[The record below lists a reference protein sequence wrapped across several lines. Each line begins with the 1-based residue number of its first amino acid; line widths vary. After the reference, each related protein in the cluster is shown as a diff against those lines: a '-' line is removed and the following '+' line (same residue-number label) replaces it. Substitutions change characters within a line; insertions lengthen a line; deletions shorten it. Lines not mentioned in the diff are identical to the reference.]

1 MPRRAASYPSLP
13 RKKCRPAGS
22 ALIAKLL
29 VRISNHCDPYFGSL
43 YCSCAAY
50 GRKVDNESRRRHPG
64 APSRRR
70 RAGRNS
76 CRTGHL
82 RLVDLCERL
91 GLAKS
96 TTRRLLVGLVE
107 VGLVSV
113 DSHGRFALG
122 ERLLGFG
129 SVTGAHIAA
138 AFRPT
143 VERVARA
150 TDGET
155 VDLSVLR
162 GQRMWFVDQ
171 IESSYRLRA
180 VSAVGL
186 RFPLNGTANGKAAL
200 AALDDAD
207 AEAALCR
214 LDPMVAEGLRR
225 EIVEIRRT
233 GIAFDRNEHTPGISA
248 AAIARRALGD
258 NVIAISVPA
267 PTARFLEKEQRI
279 IAALR
284 AAADSPDWT
293 R

>member
-1 MPRRAASYPSLP
+1 MIRISVHYIAVVPPTEGKSTTNRDEGIQVLRRAVA
-13 RKKCRPAGS
+13 
-22 ALIAKLL
+22 ALDEIAAE
-29 VRISNHCDPYFGSL
+29 P
-43 YCSCAAY
+43 
-50 GRKVDNESRRRHPG
+50 
-64 APSRRR
+64 
-70 RAGRNS
+70 
-76 CRTGHL
+76 GHL

-129 SVTGAHIAA
+129 SVTGAYIAA

-267 PTARFLEKEQRI
+267 PTARFLENEQRI